1 LHVCIGAASS
11 HTHLLLSRDLTGKLI
26 QSACSFISPFHGNLE
41 KKMSNSAEDRIEALL
56 IAPFKIWDVAK
67 RVVMSSN
74 TQPKRIEKEVAAPET
89 VESPPTFAS
98 DGYTVADRVH
108 SQMFGPLK
116 VCFYHHYK
124 ARVIR
129 IVARK
134 NGFVKEVLFT
144 PSIADAR
151 CAPFV
156 MDSAIAF
163 VRDVGFT
170 AASPGTKQLSESGK
184 TNSITPPSQH
194 GRPRSAGG
202 QRVDRSAKDVVRHS
216 AVESTQANRSKNR
229 PFTGHILELGET
241 TRPGRDGKPPYTTFL
256 IKLRSEGD
264 FLEKE
269 FYGEHLAELA
279 EKHAL
284 ERGQLIRLQL
294 LGRIKFEVETAGR
307 LEERYRN
314 EYSLDII
321 S

>member
-1 LHVCIGAASS
+1 
-11 HTHLLLSRDLTGKLI
+11 
-26 QSACSFISPFHGNLE
+26 
-41 KKMSNSAEDRIEALL
+41 MSNSAEDKIEALL
-56 IAPFKIWDVAK
+56 IAPFKIWDIAK

-74 TQPKRIEKEVAAPET
+74 GKPRRIEPEAVAT
-89 VESPPTFAS
+89 KVDESIPPFAS
-98 DGYTVADRVH
+98 DSYTVADRVH
-108 SQMFGPLK
+108 SQMFGALK

-124 ARVIR
+124 AKVIR

-151 CAPFV
+151 SAPFG

-163 VRDVGFT
+163 VREVGFT
-170 AASPGTKQLSESGK
+170 AASSAAKQVAASDRME
-184 TNSITPPSQH
+184 SITAPAQ
-194 GRPRSAGG
+194 
-202 QRVDRSAKDVVRHS
+202 
-216 AVESTQANRSKNR
+216 QANARPLPEKRHDKPTKNVITHAVVGSAAHHVKNR

-241 TRPGRDGKPPYTTFL
+241 TRPGREGKPPYTTFL
-256 IKLRSEGD
+256 IKLRSEGN

-279 EKHAL
+279 EKYEL

-294 LGRIKFEVETAGR
+294 LGRIRFEVETAGR
-307 LEERYRN
+307 IEERYRN

-321 S
+321 N

>member
-1 LHVCIGAASS
+1 
-11 HTHLLLSRDLTGKLI
+11 
-26 QSACSFISPFHGNLE
+26 
-41 KKMSNSAEDRIEALL
+41 MSNSAEDKIEALL

-67 RVVMSSN
+67 RVVMSAN
-74 TQPKRIEKEVAAPET
+74 AKPKRIEKEVAASEA
-89 VESPPTFAS
+89 VDSPPAFAS
-98 DGYTVADRVH
+98 DSYTVADRVH

-163 VRDVGFT
+163 VRDVGFAT
-170 AASPGTKQLSESGK
+170 PSPGAKQLGSSDKADSGAPQP
-184 TNSITPPSQH
+184 NP
-194 GRPRSAGG
+194 GRSRGAAG
-202 QRVDRSAKDVVRHS
+202 QRVGRSAKDAVRHS
-216 AVESTQANRSKNR
+216 TVEVTQAHRSQNR

-241 TRPGRDGKPPYTTFL
+241 TRPGRDGKPPYTTFI

-264 FLEKE
+264 LLEKE

-279 EKHAL
+279 EKHDL
-284 ERGQLIRLQL
+284 ERGQLIRLHL

-314 EYSLDII
+314 EYSIDVI